1 MNKSNVKKFLKRNWF
16 WIVVIGLLAVLTLK
30 NYKDN
35 IDLESSGVTVSIRV
49 EFYSR
54 EALHRGGATKTLS
67 RGYYYVDNKRY
78 KCHSVGVIPKGSTFK
93 IKYNPKNPED
103 WRLVEE

>member
-1 MNKSNVKKFLKRNWF
+1 MNKSDVKKFLKRNWS
-16 WIVVIGLLAVLTLK
+16 WIVIIVFLAIISLK

-35 IDLESSGVTVSIRV
+35 IDLENSGVTVSVRV

-78 KCHSVGVIPKGSTFK
+78 KCHSVAVIPKGSTFK